1 MSDGLLSLFDAP
13 IPYLRTQ
20 TKNPIRMSHLR
31 PTLLPAMLAAAL
43 FFTAWQVVLPI
54 APQRLLAA
62 APTAAAE
69 KEFDDKIKPLFSKH
83 CFECHSASAE
93 ELKGKLKLDTLA
105 DVLRGGAQG
114 VAVRPGDPAGSLL
127 LRAIKYE
134 EADYQMPPRGKIPA
148 KEVEEI
154 EKWIK
159 ELKS

>member
-1 MSDGLLSLFDAP
+1 MSQKIALIFPLKGNLFAA
-13 IPYLRTQ
+13 LALG
-20 TKNPIRMSHLR
+20 S
-31 PTLLPAMLAAAL
+31 ALAAAT
-43 FFTAWQVVLPI
+43 F
-54 APQRLLAA
+54 AA
-62 APTAAAE
+62 DKEAE
-69 KEFDDKIKPLFSKH
+69 KTFDDKIKPLFSRH
-83 CFECHSASAE
+83 CFECHSATSD

-114 VAVRPGDPAGSLL
+114 VAVKPGDPAGSLL

-159 ELKS
+159 DLKP

>member
-1 MSDGLLSLFDAP
+1 MSPKIAMILP
-13 IPYLRTQ
+13 RTG
-20 TKNPIRMSHLR
+20 NGFVALALWM
-31 PTLLPAMLAAAL
+31 ALAAA
-43 FFTAWQVVLPI
+43 TS
-54 APQRLLAA
+54 AA
-62 APTAAAE
+62 DKEAE
-69 KEFDDKIKPLFSKH
+69 KNFDDKIKPLFSRH
-83 CFECHSASAE
+83 CFECHSATSD

-114 VAVRPGDPAGSLL
+114 VAVKPGDPAGSLL

-159 ELKS
+159 DLKP

>member
-1 MSDGLLSLFDAP
+1 MSPKIAVILPRAGNEFA
-13 IPYLRTQ
+13 
-20 TKNPIRMSHLR
+20 
-31 PTLLPAMLAAAL
+31 TLALCLAL
-43 FFTAWQVVLPI
+43 T
-54 APQRLLAA
+54 
-62 APTAAAE
+62 TAAFAADKETE
-69 KEFDDKIKPLFSKH
+69 KNFDDKIKPLFSRH
-83 CFECHSASAE
+83 CFECHSATSD

-114 VAVRPGDPAGSLL
+114 VAVKPGDPAGSLL

-159 ELKS
+159 DLKP

>member
-1 MSDGLLSLFDAP
+1 
-13 IPYLRTQ
+13 
-20 TKNPIRMSHLR
+20 
-31 PTLLPAMLAAAL
+31 MLAAAL
-43 FFTAWQVVLPI
+43 FFVAWQFLLPS

-62 APTAAAE
+62 APTAAE
-69 KEFDDKIKPLFSKH
+69 KVFDDKIKPLFSKH

>member
-1 MSDGLLSLFDAP
+1 MSQKIALLFSLTGNLFA
-13 IPYLRTQ
+13 
-20 TKNPIRMSHLR
+20 
-31 PTLLPAMLAAAL
+31 TLVLGFAL
-43 FFTAWQVVLPI
+43 
-54 APQRLLAA
+54 A
-62 APTAAAE
+62 APTLAADKEAE
-69 KEFDDKIKPLFSKH
+69 KVFDDKIKPLFSRH
-83 CFECHSASAE
+83 CFECHSSTAD

-114 VAVRPGDPAGSLL
+114 VSVKPGDPAGSLL

-159 ELKS
+159 DLKP